1 MSKEKL
7 KLTLASS
14 PYEHVRDFTEGD
26 VEAEGID
33 INYLPLQIEEMFYRF
48 INFSEFDVSEISSGK
63 YTSLISQGDDRFV
76 GLPVF
81 PSRVFRQ
88 SSVYIR
94 PDGPVKKA
102 EDLAGRK
109 VGIPEWGQ
117 SAAVYSRGWLV
128 HQVGIPLKDIHWVQ
142 AGVNMPGRK
151 EKVAL
156 KLPDGV
162 QYTPTPDKSLSGML
176 LDGEIDAIL
185 TAHPPELFEHGD
197 PRIVRLYPDYQPI
210 EEAYYKETGIWPIMH
225 LYAIRREVFEANP
238 WIAQT
243 LYKAFTRAKDQALER
258 AIEVTACRMPF
269 AWCYDAAEKAKQ
281 LFGDDFYP
289 YGIEPNRKTLE
300 AFLLYGY
307 EQGLFHRHIA
317 PEELFPKEVQSEFK
331 V

>member
-63 YTSLISQGDDRFV
+63 FTSLISQGDDRFV
-76 GLPVF
+76 GIPVF

-94 PDGPVKKA
+94 PDGPVSTA

-128 HQVGIPLKDIHWVQ
+128 HQVGIPLTDIHWVQ
-142 AGVNMPGRK
+142 AGVNMAGRK

-156 KLPDGV
+156 KLPEGV
-162 QYTPTPDKSLSGML
+162 QYTPRPDKSLSEML
-176 LDGEIDAIL
+176 LEGEIDAIL
-185 TAHPPELFEHGD
+185 TAHPPALFEQGD
-197 PRIVRLYPDYQPI
+197 ERIVRLYKDYQPI
-210 EEAYYKETGIWPIMH
+210 EEAYYRETGIWPIMH
-225 LYAIRREVFEANP
+225 LYAIRRDVFDSHP

-243 LYKAFTRAKDQALER
+243 LYKAFTEAKNRALER
-258 AIEVTACRMPF
+258 AVEVTACRMPF
-269 AWCYDAAEKAKQ
+269 AWCYDAAEKTKA

-289 YGIEPNRKTLE
+289 YGVEPNRKTLE
-300 AFLLYGY
+300 AFLLYGF
-307 EQGLFHRHIA
+307 EQGLFHRQME
-317 PEELFPKEVQSEFK
+317 PEDLFPKQVLSEFK